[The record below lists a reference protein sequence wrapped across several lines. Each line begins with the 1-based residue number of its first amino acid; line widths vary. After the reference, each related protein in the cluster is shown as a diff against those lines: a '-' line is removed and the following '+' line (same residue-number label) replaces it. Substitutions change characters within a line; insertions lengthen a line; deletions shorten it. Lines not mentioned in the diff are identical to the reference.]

1 MNCIMSR
8 GTPLG
13 PLCEMFNKSQL
24 QVEVW
29 KLKKSIQKM
38 HVVAWQHSLN
48 KNRVAMKCVHRH
60 INSAESR
67 VSDCEWMIAEL
78 DRENHRLN
86 VYILCEGLL
95 VGIVAL
101 AVVIY
106 VG

>member
-1 MNCIMSR
+1 M
-8 GTPLG
+8 G
-13 PLCEMFNKSQL
+13 PLCEMFNKAQL

-60 INSAESR
+60 INSAELR

-78 DRENHRLN
+78 DRENHRCN
-86 VYILCEGLL
+86 VYLLWVEALL
-95 VGIVAL
+95 VGIFTL
-101 AVVIY
+101 AVLFY
-106 VG
+106 TR

>member
-1 MNCIMSR
+1 
-8 GTPLG
+8 
-13 PLCEMFNKSQL
+13 MFNKSQL

-67 VSDCEWMIAEL
+67 GSECEWMIAEL